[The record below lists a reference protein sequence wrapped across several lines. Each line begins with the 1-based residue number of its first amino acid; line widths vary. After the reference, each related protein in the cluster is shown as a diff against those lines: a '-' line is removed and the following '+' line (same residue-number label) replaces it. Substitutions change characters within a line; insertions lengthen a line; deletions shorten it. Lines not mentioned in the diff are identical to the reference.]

1 MTDLQARARR
11 ILAQLSVTAEA
22 RAARLDAAPIAHHKP
37 GHRPPPRH
45 GPSSYDHHARRIRH
59 ARTRAQLEAAIED
72 AEAELDAIRYAR
84 RRADTTTIDGKLE
97 LATCPGPAAKVARI
111 YSVSVRHVYTIR
123 EWARRHGIQT

>member
-37 GHRPPPRH
+37 GHRPPPWN

-59 ARTRAQLEAAIED
+59 ARTQAQLEAAIED

-84 RRADTTTIDGKLE
+84 RRADTTTIDGRALI
-97 LATCPGPAAKVARI
+97 AFDPRPAHIVA
-111 YSVSVRHVYTIR
+111 YVFGVPVRHVYTLR
-123 EWARRHGIQT
+123 NQLR

>member
-45 GPSSYDHHARRIRH
+45 GPSSYDHHARRIQA
-59 ARTRAQLEAAIED
+59 ARTPAQLQAAIEA

-84 RRADTTTIDGKLE
+84 RRADTTTIDGRALI
-97 LATCPGPAAKVARI
+97 AFDPRPAHIVA
-111 YSVSVRHVYTIR
+111 YVFGVPVRHVYTLR
-123 EWARRHGIQT
+123 NQLR

>member
-37 GHRPPPRH
+37 GHRPPPWN

-59 ARTRAQLEAAIED
+59 ARTPAQLQAAIED

-84 RRADTTTIDGKLE
+84 RRADTTTIDGRALI
-97 LATCPGPAAKVARI
+97 AFDPRPAHIVA
-111 YSVSVRHVYTIR
+111 YVFGVPVRHVYTLR
-123 EWARRHGIQT
+123 NQLR